1 MIKEEEVKNEEM
13 ETEVVNDEDITI
25 EGEEEMKENLFT
37 KGKNFITKNKKKI
50 LAVGLTLVGGAV
62 GYTLGSKGSGND
74 DYSPLENNTSNNQI
88 PTLENSDSEGVE
100 NEE

>member
-1 MIKEEEVKNEEM
+1 M
-13 ETEVVNDEDITI
+13 
-25 EGEEEMKENLFT
+25 
-37 KGKNFITKNKKKI
+37 
-50 LAVGLTLVGGAV
+50 
-62 GYTLGSKGSGND
+62 GYALGSKGSGND

>member
-1 MIKEEEVKNEEM
+1 M
-13 ETEVVNDEDITI
+13 
-25 EGEEEMKENLFT
+25 
-37 KGKNFITKNKKKI
+37 
-50 LAVGLTLVGGAV
+50 VGGAV
-62 GYTLGSKGSGND
+62 GYALGSKGSGND

>member
-1 MIKEEEVKNEEM
+1 MMKNEEM

-25 EGEEEMKENLFT
+25 EEGGEEEMKENLFT

-62 GYTLGSKGSGND
+62 GYALGSKGSTND
-74 DYSPLENNTSNNQI
+74 DYSPLEDNTANIQI

-100 NEE
+100 EE